1 MTDNG
6 GTMQMQS
13 AESDQTPVEYEN
25 VRREMLAKYNSLL
38 LDAQGRLLAAMRHV
52 ERQQTTAGTDD
63 RPQLAQKIR
72 ELIDYLDRARL

>member
-38 LDAQGRLLAAMRHV
+38 LDAQGRLLAAMQRV

-63 RPQLAQKIR
+63 KPQLAQKIR